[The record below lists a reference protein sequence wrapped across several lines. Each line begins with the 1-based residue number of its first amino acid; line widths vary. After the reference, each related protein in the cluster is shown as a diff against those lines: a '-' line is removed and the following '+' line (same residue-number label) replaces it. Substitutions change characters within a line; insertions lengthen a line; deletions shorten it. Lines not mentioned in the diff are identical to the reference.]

1 MITKF
6 DRMQIASIN
15 NIQTRTSANRMA
27 INNKSVEVPQA
38 DTFKQV
44 FAKAKKGNELAA
56 VLLDDWQKNCTPKN
70 AEEKQ
75 VVELINKAAT
85 RIFK

>member
-27 INNKSVEVPQA
+27 INSKPVEVPQA

>member
-6 DRMQIASIN
+6 DRIQIESIN
-15 NIQTRTSANRMA
+15 NLQTKTTRKLGA
-27 INNKSVEVPQA
+27 INTKSVEVPHA

-56 VLLDDWQKNCTPKN
+56 VFLDEWQKNCTPKN

-85 RIFK
+85 KIFK

>member
-15 NIQTRTSANRMA
+15 SIQTKTSANIA
-27 INNKSVEVPQA
+27 VINKKSVDVPQA

-56 VLLDDWQKNCTPKN
+56 VILDDWQKNCTPKN

-85 RIFK
+85 KIFK